1 MSNNVDRL
9 ADKSGEMIV
18 NESRE
23 GYDMSY
29 KILVVDDT
37 SFMRKMAA
45 DCLKQY
51 GHIVIGEA
59 INGRDGIQ
67 KYKELQPDIVMMDLN
82 MPEMSGIEA
91 IKEILQINPEAII
104 LVCSASNQQD
114 EIEDALEAGARGYLS
129 KPFNSDHLNDAIL
142 KYAEP
147 RMQDQE
153 STKSHVSLEPETS
166 TEEALAINTQKITIM
181 ENGESA
187 MEVNHNAKEVDRLN
201 SNKEN
206 RAKFVTSYMCN
217 WIEEINDEATI
228 YSVIC
233 SEKEDKIL
241 IEMDDDNHE
250 KQVIRFTFDSF
261 RQLNEW
267 LENHLGN
274 NIA

>member
-1 MSNNVDRL
+1 MSTNVYRV
-9 ADKSGEMIV
+9 ADEPGEMIV

-59 INGRDGIQ
+59 VNGREGIQ

-114 EIEDALEAGARGYLS
+114 EIDDALEAGARGYLS

-166 TEEALAINTQKITIM
+166 AEEALAINTQ
-181 ENGESA
+181 
-187 MEVNHNAKEVDRLN
+187 NHNAKEVDRLN

-217 WIEEINDEATI
+217 WIEEINDEATN

-233 SEKEDKIL
+233 SEKEDEIL
-241 IEMDDDNHE
+241 IEMNDHNHE

>member
-1 MSNNVDRL
+1 LSNNVYGV
-9 ADKSGEMIV
+9 ADEPGEIIA
-18 NESRE
+18 NETKE
-23 GYDMSY
+23 GYHMSY

-45 DCLKQY
+45 DCLTQF

-59 INGRDGIQ
+59 VNGKDGIQ
-67 KYKELQPDIVMMDLN
+67 KYKELKPDIVIMDLN

-91 IKEILQINPEAII
+91 IKEILQINPEAAI

-114 EIEDALEAGARGYLS
+114 EINDALEAGARGYLS

-147 RMQDQE
+147 LMQDQE
-153 STKSHVSLEPETS
+153 STMNHVSLEPETG
-166 TEEALAINTQKITIM
+166 TEEVLPVNAQKITIM
-181 ENGESA
+181 ENEESA

-206 RAKFVTSYMCN
+206 RANFVTSYMCN
-217 WIEEINDEATI
+217 WIEEINDETTN

-241 IEMDDDNHE
+241 IEMNDDNHD
-250 KQVIRFTFDSF
+250 KQVIRFTFNSF

-274 NIA
+274 KIN

>member
-1 MSNNVDRL
+1 V
-9 ADKSGEMIV
+9 ADEPGEMIA
-18 NESRE
+18 NETGE
-23 GYDMSY
+23 GYEMSY

-37 SFMRKMAA
+37 SFMRKMAT
-45 DCLKQY
+45 DSLRQF

-59 INGRDGIQ
+59 VNGKDGIQ
-67 KYKELQPDIVMMDLN
+67 KYIELKPDIVIMDLN

-91 IKEILQINPEAII
+91 IKEILQINPEAAI

-114 EIEDALEAGARGYLS
+114 EINDALEAGARGYLS

-147 RMQDQE
+147 LMQDQE
-153 STKSHVSLEPETS
+153 STMNYGSLEPETG
-166 TEEALAINTQKITIM
+166 TEEVLAANAQKITIM
-181 ENGESA
+181 ENEESA
-187 MEVNHNAKEVDRLN
+187 MELTHNVKEVDRLN
-201 SNKEN
+201 SNKDN

-217 WIEEINDEATI
+217 WIEEINDEATN

-241 IEMDDDNHE
+241 IEMNDDNHE
-250 KQVIRFTFDSF
+250 KQVIRFTFNSF

-274 NIA
+274 KIT

>member
-1 MSNNVDRL
+1 LSNNVYQL
-9 ADKSGEMIV
+9 ADEPEEMTAY
-18 NESRE
+18 ETRE

-37 SFMRKMAA
+37 SFMRKMAT
-45 DCLKQY
+45 DCLRQF

-59 INGRDGIQ
+59 VNGKDGIQ
-67 KYKELQPDIVMMDLN
+67 KYKELKPDIVIMDLN

-91 IKEILQINPEAII
+91 IKEILQINPEAAI

-114 EIEDALEAGARGYLS
+114 EINDALEAGARGYLS

-147 RMQDQE
+147 LMQDQE
-153 STKSHVSLEPETS
+153 STMNHVSLEPETG
-166 TEEALAINTQKITIM
+166 TEEVLPVNAQKITIM
-181 ENGESA
+181 ENEESA

-206 RAKFVTSYMCN
+206 RANFVTSYMCN
-217 WIEEINDEATI
+217 WIEENNDEATN

-241 IEMDDDNHE
+241 IEMKDDNHD
-250 KQVIRFTFDSF
+250 KQVIRFTFNSF

-274 NIA
+274 KIN